1 MYVFVTNPLPWHH
14 LVVPAQARQERQ
26 MFQKAGGEGR
36 LYKVSK
42 IERKQGQEVE
52 GDHNDDPQNYR
63 QLTNKN
69 K

>member
-1 MYVFVTNPLPWHH
+1 
-14 LVVPAQARQERQ
+14 
-26 MFQKAGGEGR
+26 MFQKGGGEGR